1 MEFTISELS
10 LEQAELLPEREAL
23 AFFNWAGVVAN
34 NSALAL
40 NAATINSAAV
50 ALAGQ
55 AIFVTQS

>member
-1 MEFTISELS
+1 MSELS
-10 LEQAELLPEREAL
+10 LEQAELVPGREAL

-40 NAATINSAAV
+40 NAATINSAAT

-55 AIFVTQS
+55 AIFVVQS